1 MSRASTFSYWF
12 CSWNLYKG
20 SAKLQLIFISMPH
33 HYKKWLSFVRIVY
46 NYWNEL
52 HFSCSALLNWGL
64 FKLILHKGFRK
75 PKNLFLTFT
84 MADWIVF
91 AISLILFTFLS
102 HFNPRWIFTMTFVF
116 QKNTQAYR
124 HLSGCYLV
132 VLALT
137 IWERERDKAT
147 KSAQCHCR
155 LLNSNFRWNVSISLK
170 FSGNWTCILWID

>member
-84 MADWIVF
+84 MADWMVF

-102 HFNPRWIFTMTFVF
+102 HFNPYWSSLPWLVF
-116 QKNTQAYR
+116 SKR
-124 HLSGCYLV
+124 ILK
-132 VLALT
+132 LT
-137 IWERERDKAT
+137 RIWVDFIWLFLHWLYEREREIK
-147 KSAQCHCR
+147 Q
-155 LLNSNFRWNVSISLK
+155 LSLPSVIVA
-170 FSGNWTCILWID
+170 F